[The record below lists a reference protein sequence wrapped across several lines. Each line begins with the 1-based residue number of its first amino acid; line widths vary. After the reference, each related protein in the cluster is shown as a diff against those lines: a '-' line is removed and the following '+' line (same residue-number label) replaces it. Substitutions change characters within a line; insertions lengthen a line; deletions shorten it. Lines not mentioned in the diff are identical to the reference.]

1 MGEEYYILEHLETVL
16 ICKSP
21 ALPKH
26 ASHRSVITK
35 HKGERCNM
43 LVPQCCY
50 LLLSLGEITYSCWA
64 CNIHLFFFFLLILA
78 HCVLFAEVGEV
89 DILLSLF

>member
-26 ASHRSVITK
+26 ASRRSVITK

-43 LVPQCCY
+43 LVPQRSY
-50 LLLSLGEITYSCWA
+50 LLLSLGKIAYSCGPVTYTF
-64 CNIHLFFFFLLILA
+64 FFFFLLILA